1 MAGPEEVH
9 PFGNGCMH
17 LRARY
22 KQGRAHRSP
31 FPELRFVRF
40 ECDLGKTLHDNEDAQ
55 KCQAIKIPCWQDNPE
70 LREAAEKAIAASK
83 EEQTD

>member
-1 MAGPEEVH
+1 
-9 PFGNGCMH
+9 
-17 LRARY
+17 
-22 KQGRAHRSP
+22 
-31 FPELRFVRF
+31 VRF